1 METRRFPWHQASSHA
16 PLICSVMT
24 LIVDVATGAP
34 TDSGFSNEYPDL
46 AGAGRVVTDYRA
58 P

>member
-1 METRRFPWHQASSHA
+1 M
-16 PLICSVMT
+16 V

-46 AGAGRVVTDYRA
+46 AAVGAVVTDHDGQKAR
-58 P
+58 